1 MSRNAPPLHFELSVA
16 EAFRDL
22 LDRARFTSDGIGQ
35 YIATTETFVVNEKT
49 VPRVLSR
56 TAAGTPTDTFIRLF
70 FLSVPVSREQAALA
84 FAPHPLEDFARAGL
98 IALSDTEVTPLI
110 QVVPDE
116 GGRLLFDPAGLNS
129 EMDPDHVMGIG
140 PSSNEV
146 GLMMPGRFESAADLG
161 TGCGGLAVRWA
172 RRCGRVLATDINPR
186 AVLMSRYN
194 AVVNRVD
201 TLEVREGSLFEPLQ
215 GEQFDF
221 ISMNPPFVLAPDR
234 KFIFRDGGFDGDG
247 FVQAVIRGA
256 PAHLV
261 PGGFLRMTVA
271 WACVEGQRWQD
282 RIRSWIPPGCD
293 AWVTTRIKQSVP
305 TYVESWIHE
314 SEGLKGEAYRLRF
327 NQWTEALE
335 ANGIEEI
342 RTGLLCMRRRPESA
356 PGGSAATWFEA
367 AEDIDGA
374 DHTGGL
380 LLDRFFETRDRLAG
394 LDDDEVLDLPFRV
407 APDVRFV
414 QDTYSVGEGWVPESV
429 VLKMTR
435 GFHFRVAIDGRIAGV
450 LAYCNGVRTLRSLA
464 DELAISLGANFEQ
477 LFAAVAKGSRRLAE
491 LGFLL
496 PPGVE
501 VTSVPEDR
509 RPITTMT

>member
-1 MSRNAPPLHFELSVA
+1 MSRNAPPLRFELAVA

-22 LDRARFTSDGIGQ
+22 LDEAQFTSDGIGQ
-35 YIATTETFVVNEKT
+35 YIATTETFVVNDRT
-49 VPRVLSR
+49 VPRVFRR
-56 TAAGTPTDTFIRLF
+56 TNNGTRPDTFIRLF
-70 FLSVPVSREQAALA
+70 FLGVPVALEQAARA
-84 FAPHPLEDFARAGL
+84 FAPHPLEDFARAGF
-98 IALSDTEVTPLI
+98 ITISDSEVSPLI

-129 EMDPDHVMGIG
+129 EMDSDHVMGIG

-146 GLMMPGRFESAADLG
+146 GLMMPGHFERAADLG

-172 RRCGRVLATDINPR
+172 RRCARVLATDINPR
-186 AVLMSRYN
+186 AVLMARLN

-201 TLEVREGSLFEPLQ
+201 ALEVREGSLFEPLR

-271 WACVEGQRWQD
+271 WACVKGQRWQD
-282 RIRSWIPPGCD
+282 RIRSWIPAGCD
-293 AWVTTRIKQSVP
+293 AWITTRIKQSVP

-314 SEGLKGEAYRLRF
+314 SEGLKGDAYRLRF
-327 NQWTEALE
+327 NHWAESLE
-335 ANGIEEI
+335 ESGIEEI

-380 LLDRFFETRDRLAG
+380 LLDRFFATRDALGG
-394 LDDDEVLDLPFRV
+394 LTDDELLDLPFRV
-407 APDVRFV
+407 APDARFV

-435 GFHFRVAIDGRIAGV
+435 GFHYRVAIDGRIAGV

-464 DELAISLGANFEQ
+464 DELAISLGASFEQ
-477 LFAAVAKGSRRLAE
+477 LYGAVAKGSRRLAE

-501 VTSVPEDR
+501 AFDVSDDR
-509 RPITTMT
+509 KPVTTMV